1 MSRFRFEYGAG
12 PFHLLVALAS
22 LAVAGWG
29 VAQIFGAIANTT
41 GLLLWLFGSI
51 VVHDLLALPLYSA
64 LGALAAGGLA
74 RGMPPSRLR
83 IAALNHLRVPVLLAG
98 LMLLVWFPLV
108 LERSPGGFES
118 ANGLSTDPY
127 LERWLGLTAVLL
139 VGSAVLFALRARRL
153 RGRDRPGAPGGA

>member
-1 MSRFRFEYGAG
+1 MSRFRFEYGAS

-29 VAQIFGAIANTT
+29 VAQIFGAIADTT
-41 GLLLWLFGSI
+41 GLLLWLLGSI
-51 VVHDLLALPLYSA
+51 VLHDIVALPLYSG
-64 LGALAAGGLA
+64 LGALAGGSLELGSG
-74 RGMPPSRLR
+74 RSRLR

-118 ANGLSTDPY
+118 ANGLSTEPY

-153 RGRDRPGAPGGA
+153 RGHDRPGAPGGA